1 MHKGHHAAALNKQ
14 AAGMLGA
21 HDGAVG

>member
-1 MHKGHHAAALNKQ
+1 MHKGHHAASLNKQ